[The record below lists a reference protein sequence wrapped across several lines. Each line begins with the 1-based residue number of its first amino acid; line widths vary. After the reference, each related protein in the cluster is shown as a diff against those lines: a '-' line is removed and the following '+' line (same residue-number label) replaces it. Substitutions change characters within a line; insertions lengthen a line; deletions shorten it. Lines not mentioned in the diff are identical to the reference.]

1 MIRQKVLLIHFRDTS
16 DSFEE
21 FHIYVVIS
29 FFHINIVYV
38 MASHMHSAI
47 WYRLHNSKNVKKT
60 HEVVLLLVACNFTK
74 SNTPSWVFFT
84 FLKLNKWYQ
93 IAQNVSY

>member
-1 MIRQKVLLIHFRDTS
+1 M
-16 DSFEE
+16 
-21 FHIYVVIS
+21 VIS

-47 WYRLHNSKNVKKT
+47 WYSLHNSKNVKKT
-60 HEVVLLLVACNFTK
+60 HEGVLLLVACNFTK

-84 FLKLNKWYQ
+84 LLKLNNWYQ

>member
-1 MIRQKVLLIHFRDTS
+1 M
-16 DSFEE
+16 
-21 FHIYVVIS
+21 VIS

-47 WYRLHNSKNVKKT
+47 WYSLHNSKNVKKT

-93 IAQNVSY
+93 IA